1 MTKPTVDIAIVGGG
15 PVGLTAA
22 NLAGHLGLSTAL
34 FERNEATSFHPRGH
48 VLNTRT
54 MEIWRQVGME
64 QAINDAALPIERHAG
79 IGFVTSLAG
88 EEIGNIRTRGDAARD
103 ALERSWSPALKRSCP
118 QDVIEPILRE
128 HADRRESVELAFGTE
143 VTGLEQHGE
152 GYRLT
157 WVDGDGQ
164 AGETFARYVIG
175 ADGPRSLVRD
185 RLGIEMHGRS
195 MGQQIGVYF
204 HADLWKFIETR
215 PYLLWWI
222 YNARTTGVMIAMD
235 GRTRWTF
242 NFAYGAEESR
252 HDYSEERC
260 LEIIRAAIGE
270 DVPVEI
276 RSIMPWRM
284 QARIAERMGKGRA
297 FLAGDAAHPL
307 PPTGGQ
313 GMNTGVADVHN
324 LVWKIAM
331 VIRGAAPEGLLD
343 SYDLER
349 RPVATFNVEQSA
361 RNAEA
366 MAKSGLAG
374 MLSNDSAVTRN
385 IEGPESAAVRARL
398 AAAIPKQR
406 GHFDYPGQTFGY
418 SYDGDLIT
426 PDGTAPMELDIETY
440 VPSARPGMRA
450 PHFPILRDGGEASVL
465 DLFDYGG
472 FTILAAP
479 QAAAVAADLVV
490 AAEDL
495 GVPCRAHVVGQ
506 GAEVE
511 PVGIDWLDL
520 YGIGPGG
527 IVLVRPDGHVACR
540 LATTDAHSLQDL
552 TRALGASTAAKMPAA
567 SGQTVS

>member
-1 MTKPTVDIAIVGGG
+1 MTTPTVDIAIVGGG

-22 NLAGHLGLSTAL
+22 NLAGQLGLSTAL
-34 FERNEATSFHPRGH
+34 FERNETTSFHPRGH

-64 QAINDAALPIERHAG
+64 ASINDAALPIERHAG

-88 EEIGNIRTRGDAARD
+88 EEIGHIRTRGDRDRD

-128 HADRRESVELAFGTE
+128 HAEGRRGVHLSFGTE
-143 VTGLEQHGE
+143 VTGIEKVAE
-152 GYRLT
+152 GYRLSWT
-157 WVDGDGQ
+157 GPDGR
-164 AGETFARYVIG
+164 AGATVARYLIG

-185 RLGIEMHGRS
+185 WLGIEMQGRA

-215 PYLLWWI
+215 PNLLWWV
-222 YNARTTGVMIAMD
+222 YNARTTGVLIAMD

-260 LEIIRAAIGE
+260 LGLIRAAIGE

-276 RSIMPWRM
+276 KSIMPWRM
-284 QARIAERMGKGRA
+284 QARIADRMGRGRA
-297 FLAGDAAHPL
+297 FIAGDAAHPL

-324 LVWKIAM
+324 LLWKIAL
-331 VIRGAAPEGLLD
+331 VLRGVAPDSLLD

-349 RPVATFNVEQSA
+349 RPVAKFNVEQSA

-374 MLSNDSAVTRN
+374 MLANDRAVSEN

-398 AAAIPKQR
+398 AEAIPRQR
-406 GHFDYPGQTFGY
+406 AHFDYPGQTFGY
-418 SYDGDLIT
+418 AYDSAWIT
-426 PDGTAPMELDIETY
+426 PDGTPAVALDVETFT
-440 VPSARPGMRA
+440 PSARPGLRA
-450 PHFPILRDGGEASVL
+450 PHFPIRRDGVDASVL
-465 DLFDYGG
+465 DLFDYGR
-472 FTILAAP
+472 FTLLATP
-479 QAAAVAADLVV
+479 GAADLATGL
-490 AAEDL
+490 AAEADRI
-495 GVPCRAHVVGQ
+495 GVPCAAHVVGP
-506 GAEVE
+506 GAGVE
-511 PVGIDWLDL
+511 PLDTDWGAL
-520 YGIGPGG
+520 YGLGASGA
-527 IVLVRPDGHVACR
+527 VLVRPDGHVACR
-540 LATTDAHSLQDL
+540 LAETDDASLAALTDAL
-552 TRALGASTAAKMPAA
+552 RAAIGARVADAAAA
-567 SGQTVS
+567 SV